1 MPSTDN
7 WGGLLLCRKGRC
19 QMKTDTL
26 YTSLIG
32 GTMAWIGYLVGGIDH
47 LIKALAIFMAID
59 FSLGIMVGF
68 LFKNVESKKAFKG
81 LIKKTAMILMV
92 VAAVQLDLATES
104 GNFMRN
110 AMILFLI
117 GMEGISM
124 IENLGKL
131 GIRVPKFLANAFT
144 QLQMDNDD
152 KPKDGEK

>member
-1 MPSTDN
+1 
-7 WGGLLLCRKGRC
+7 
-19 QMKTDTL
+19 MKTDTL
-26 YTSLIG
+26 YTSIVG
-32 GTMAWIGYLVGGIDH
+32 GSMAWIGYLVGGIDD
-47 LIKALAIFMAID
+47 LIRALVIFMVID
-59 FSLGIMVGF
+59 FMLGLMVGF
-68 LFKNVESKKAFKG
+68 VKKKLNSKTAFVG
-81 LIKKTAMILMV
+81 LIKKSAMCLMV
-92 VAAVQLDLATES
+92 IAAVQLDTATES

-152 KPKDGEK
+152 KSKDGEGK

>member
-1 MPSTDN
+1 
-7 WGGLLLCRKGRC
+7 
-19 QMKTDTL
+19 MKTDTL

>member
-1 MPSTDN
+1 
-7 WGGLLLCRKGRC
+7 
-19 QMKTDTL
+19 MKTDTL
-26 YTSLIG
+26 YTSIVG
-32 GTMAWIGYLVGGIDH
+32 GSMAWIGYLVGGIDD
-47 LIKALAIFMAID
+47 LIRALVIFMVID
-59 FSLGIMVGF
+59 FILGLMVGF
-68 LFKNVESKKAFKG
+68 VKKKLNSKTAFIG
-81 LIKKTAMILMV
+81 LIKKSAMCLMV
-92 VAAVQLDLATES
+92 IAAVQLDTATES

-152 KPKDGEK
+152 KSKDGEGK

>member
-1 MPSTDN
+1 
-7 WGGLLLCRKGRC
+7 
-19 QMKTDTL
+19 MKTDTL
-26 YTSLIG
+26 YTSIVG
-32 GTMAWIGYLVGGIDH
+32 GSMAWIGYLVGGIDD
-47 LIKALAIFMAID
+47 LIRALVIFMVID
-59 FSLGIMVGF
+59 FILGLMVGF
-68 LFKNVESKKAFKG
+68 VKKKLNSKTAFIG
-81 LIKKTAMILMV
+81 LIKKSAMCLMV
-92 VAAVQLDLATES
+92 IAAVQLDTATES

-152 KPKDGEK
+152 KPKDGEGK

>member
-1 MPSTDN
+1 
-7 WGGLLLCRKGRC
+7 
-19 QMKTDTL
+19 MKTDTL
-26 YTSLIG
+26 YTSLVG
-32 GTMAWIGYLVGGIDH
+32 GSIAWLAYLVGGIDH

-81 LIKKTAMILMV
+81 LIKKAAMILMV

-104 GNFMRN
+104 SNFMRN

-131 GIRVPKFLANAFT
+131 GIKVPKFLSNAFT
-144 QLQMDNDD
+144 QLQMNNDD
-152 KPKDGEK
+152 KKEDK

>member
-1 MPSTDN
+1 
-7 WGGLLLCRKGRC
+7 
-19 QMKTDTL
+19 MKTDTL

-32 GTMAWIGYLVGGIDH
+32 SSMATVGYLFGGIDH
-47 LIKALAIFMAID
+47 LIKALVIFMVID
-59 FSLGIMVGF
+59 YILGVMVSLV
-68 LFKNVESKKAFKG
+68 FKKTESKKMFVG
-81 LIKKTAMILMV
+81 LIKKTAMVLMV
-92 VAAVQLDLATES
+92 IAAVQLDMATDS

-144 QLQMDNDD
+144 QLQIDNDD
-152 KPKDGEK
+152 KKDRDVK

>member
-1 MPSTDN
+1 
-7 WGGLLLCRKGRC
+7 
-19 QMKTDTL
+19 MKTDTL
-26 YTSLIG
+26 YTSIVG
-32 GTMAWIGYLVGGIDH
+32 GSMAWLAYLVGGVDH
-47 LIKALAIFMAID
+47 LLKAFAIFMAID
-59 FSLGIMVGF
+59 FTLGIMVGF

-81 LIKKTAMILMV
+81 LIKKAAMILMV

-110 AMILFLI
+110 SMILFLI

-144 QLQMDNDD
+144 QLQMDNDE
-152 KPKDGEK
+152 KSKEGEGK